1 MAASNHRIKDYGT
14 VHHLTSRIAHRV
26 YFLKEEERND
36 FIEIMLRV
44 AEFCGIELVGW
55 CIMANHFH
63 ILAYLPKPPES
74 ISNEEI
80 IRRYGLVAGIGGR
93 ESLLCEFDR
102 WEKQGDTGAKL
113 MSDAI
118 LRLRARM
125 YSISWF
131 MKMLKQWFTEEYNR
145 RNGHKGTMWEATY
158 HDRVLAALTLQD
170 TRDCLCY
177 IHLNPIRAAITP
189 DFDGYGWSSLC
200 AFKRGDSTAIKG
212 MRLVYGET
220 LSVLETLAIHHER
233 MAELLEAIKLKRAAE
248 IARKRAAGYAMPC
261 DVLTSESMIA
271 QAAANR
277 ERIQRALIDLHAER
291 ELTTKVAERQQLIAK
306 EIEMTLEMD
315 PEVGTASLAERTG
328 LSLSTVQ
335 RYVRK
340 LRQERGVA
348 A

>member
-1 MAASNHRIKDYGT
+1 MAASNHRINDYGT

-44 AEFCGIELVGW
+44 AEFCGIELIGW
-55 CIMANHFH
+55 CIMENHFH
-63 ILAYLPKPPES
+63 IRAYLPQPPES
-74 ISNEEI
+74 ISREETM
-80 IRRYGLVAGIGGR
+80 RRYGLIAGIGGR
-93 ESLLCEFDR
+93 ESLLREFDR
-102 WEKQGDTGAKL
+102 WEKQGDAGAKL
-113 MSDAI
+113 IADAVQ
-118 LRLRARM
+118 RLRARM

-145 RNGHKGTMWEATY
+145 RNAHKGTMWEATY

-170 TRDCLCY
+170 TRECLCY

-189 DFDGYGWSSLC
+189 DFDGYAWSSLC
-200 AFKRGDSTAIKG
+200 AFKRGDPTAIKG
-212 MRLVYGET
+212 MRLAYGET
-220 LSVLETLAIHHER
+220 LSVSEMLVVHHER
-233 MAELLEAIKLKRAAE
+233 MAELLEAVKLKRAAE

-261 DVLTSESMIA
+261 DVLTNESMVA

-277 ERIQRALIDLHAER
+277 ERIQQALVDLHAER
-291 ELTTKVAERQQLIAK
+291 ELATKVAERRLLIAR
-306 EIEMTLEMD
+306 EIEMILEMD

-328 LSLSTVQ
+328 LSFSTVQ

-340 LRQERGVA
+340 LRQERGIA

>member
-1 MAASNHRIKDYGT
+1 MSASNHRIKDYGT

-80 IRRYGLVAGIGGR
+80 IRRYGFIAGIGGR
-93 ESLLCEFDR
+93 ESLLCEFER
-102 WEKQGDTGAKL
+102 WEKQGDTGARL
-113 MSDAI
+113 IADVI
-118 LRLRARM
+118 QRLRVRM
-125 YSISWF
+125 YSISWL

-145 RNGHKGTMWEATY
+145 RNAHKGTMWEATY

-189 DFDGYGWSSLC
+189 DFDGYDWSSLR
-200 AFKRGDSTAIKG
+200 AFKRGDPTAIKG

-220 LSVLETLAIHHER
+220 LSASEMLAIHHER
-233 MAELLEAIKLKRAAE
+233 MAELLEAVKLKRAAE
-248 IARKRAAGYAMPC
+248 IARKRAAGYAIPC
-261 DVLTSESMIA
+261 DALTNESMIA

-291 ELTTKVAERQQLIAK
+291 ELATKVAERQQLIAR
-306 EIEMTLEMD
+306 EVEMILEMD

-328 LSLSTVQ
+328 LSFSTVQ

-340 LRQERGVA
+340 LRQERGA
-348 A
+348 AA